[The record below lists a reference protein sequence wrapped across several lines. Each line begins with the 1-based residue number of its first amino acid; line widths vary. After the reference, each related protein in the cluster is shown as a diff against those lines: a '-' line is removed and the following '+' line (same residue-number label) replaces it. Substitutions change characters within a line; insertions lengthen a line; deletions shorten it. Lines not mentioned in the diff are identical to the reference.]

1 MGRVELDKRVFFHL
15 TYQDW
20 VEKKK
25 KKPII
30 GVQPNPHGSDWIG
43 SKGLTVFFFFFILK
57 DEHWDKFIRLLTQII
72 TDLLIKLYHNTKST
86 QITQCLFSYKLV
98 H

>member
-1 MGRVELDKRVFFHL
+1 MGRVKLDKRVFFHL

-25 KKPII
+25 KKKQTII

-43 SKGLTVFFFFFILK
+43 SKGLTVFYFYFK
-57 DEHWDKFIRLLTQII
+57 R
-72 TDLLIKLYHNTKST
+72 
-86 QITQCLFSYKLV
+86 
-98 H
+98 